1 MVVFTICSHDQGW
14 SWDEQHHGTFDHS
27 WTWFEAAV
35 ARKSV
40 EPVQEALDDTDSSR
54 VSIPLDSPNIRTHRI
69 QSNKHA
75 VSEPQNYT
83 ISIDRGHE
91 ILDDLKIG
99 DQILLVARAQYSGWV
114 NYIEN
119 AGVEIFVEDDLNDW
133 ARFGGGAN
141 NIQNAGIEI

>member
-1 MVVFTICSHDQGW
+1 M
-14 SWDEQHHGTFDHS
+14 
-27 WTWFEAAV
+27 
-35 ARKSV
+35 

-54 VSIPLDSPNIRTHRI
+54 VSIPLDSPIIRTHRL

-75 VSEPQNYT
+75 VREPQNYR

-99 DQILLVARAQYSGWV
+99 DQILLVARAQYRAWV

-119 AGVEIFVEDDLNDW
+119 AGIEIFVEDDLNDW